1 MQQLRIKYH
10 SFIDIITNSSTEIY
24 VSVGD
29 WSVKTVKDLV
39 NGMLKIAKS
48 DKTCD
53 DLFEI
58 SINNYRC
65 EEWIL
70 GEQVYDYF
78 VESNKMTRD
87 EYKVLT
93 DDEKLNKFYQESGET
108 YETMSAKYYEHI
120 EDDYDSFDE
129 SSLLVKAKTDD
140 PDVIEV
146 AKILHNL
153 RDIFAIEAS
162 AQY

>member
-1 MQQLRIKYH
+1 MKLILEVH

-29 WSVKTVKDLV
+29 WSVNAVKDLV

-58 SINNYRC
+58 SVNNYRC

-70 GEQVYDYF
+70 DQIGDYYL
-78 VESNKMTRD
+78 SDRMTWD
-87 EYKVLT
+87 EYEVLT
-93 DDEKLNKFYQESGET
+93 DDEKLNKYFQETGET

>member
-29 WSVKTVKDLV
+29 WSVNAVKDLV

-58 SINNYRC
+58 SVNNYRC

-70 GEQVYDYF
+70 DKIGDYYL
-78 VESNKMTRD
+78 SDRMTWD
-87 EYKVLT
+87 EYEVLT
-93 DDEKLNKFYQESGET
+93 DDEKLNKYFQETGET
-108 YETMSAKYYEHI
+108 HETMSTKYYEYI
-120 EDDYDSFDE
+120 DDDYDSFDE

>member
-1 MQQLRIKYH
+1 MRQLLTIKPH

-29 WSVKTVKDLV
+29 WSVNTLKDLV

-58 SINNYRC
+58 SVNNYRC

-70 GEQVYDYF
+70 DQIGDYYL
-78 VESNKMTRD
+78 SDRMTCD

-93 DDEKLNKFYQESGET
+93 DDENIY
-108 YETMSAKYYEHI
+108 
-120 EDDYDSFDE
+120 
-129 SSLLVKAKTDD
+129 LVF
-140 PDVIEV
+140 
-146 AKILHNL
+146 HH
-153 RDIFAIEAS
+153 
-162 AQY
+162 Q